1 MIWIDSVKRL
11 PDEPDVLHLVVKA
24 DPPPGVESTPYQ
36 HVRLERSDS
45 LALYDFLVARVP
57 DIPTVAHLD

>member
-24 DPPPGVESTPYQ
+24 DPPPGLDGTPYQ
-36 HVRLERSDS
+36 HVRLERSGCD
-45 LALYDFLVARVP
+45 ALYDFLVARTP
-57 DIPTVAHLD
+57 DIPMVDHLD